1 MCELLYGCPREDFCV
16 ADKLMI
22 HPTKELLGKWRR
34 LRAQYGFRRSPV
46 RTVSRL
52 ILWGVTCSC
61 RRTATARLT
70 RWDLQVLLPA
80 KWRGIGKLV
89 FAFRECYEPELE
101 YLRSLLCPGA
111 TFVDVGANL
120 GIYTLVASRIVGPSG
135 RVIACEPSVQ
145 SFPLLQRNITLNSL
159 TNVTA
164 FPVALSEKAGRVPLY
179 HAGSCSSGN
188 SLGYHPSF
196 PGSFE
201 TVLAESLDDV
211 LQRIPAGRVDVIKMD
226 VQGAEEL
233 VLRGAQKT
241 LASKNPAIIFEFYPE
256 GADLLGLSPSGA
268 WNLLE
273 GLGYEFFTVCSAGS
287 ISRIESPPIESM
299 YANVVAIH
307 RGV

>member
-1 MCELLYGCPREDFCV
+1 M
-16 ADKLMI
+16 A
-22 HPTKELLGKWRR
+22 
-34 LRAQYGFRRSPV
+34 
-46 RTVSRL
+46 TV
-52 ILWGVTCSC
+52 
-61 RRTATARLT
+61 RLT
-70 RWDLQVLLPA
+70 RWDLHVLLLA

-89 FAFRECYEPELE
+89 FAFREHYEPELE
-101 YLRSLLCPGA
+101 YLQTLLFPGA

-135 RVIACEPSVQ
+135 SVIAFEPSVQ
-145 SFPLLQRNITLNSL
+145 SFPLLQKNIMLNSL

-164 FPVALSEKAGRVPLY
+164 FPVALSEKAGRVRLY
-179 HAGSCSSGN
+179 HAGSCPSGN
-188 SLGYHPSF
+188 SLGHHPSF
-196 PGSFE
+196 PGGFE

-241 LASKNPAIIFEFYPE
+241 LTSKNPAIIFEFYPE

-273 GLGYEFFTVCSAGS
+273 GLGYEFFSVCSGS
-287 ISRIESPPIESM
+287 TISRIESPPIESD
-299 YANVVAIH
+299 YANVVAIR
-307 RGV
+307 RGA

>member
-1 MCELLYGCPREDFCV
+1 
-16 ADKLMI
+16 MI
-22 HPTKELLGKWRR
+22 HPIKELLEKWKR

-52 ILWGVTCSC
+52 ISWGVTCSC
-61 RRTATARLT
+61 RRTATVRLK
-70 RWDLQVLLPA
+70 RWDLRVLLPA
-80 KWRGIGKLV
+80 RWRGIGKLV

-101 YLRSLLCPGA
+101 YLRSLLFPGA

-120 GIYTLVASRIVGPSG
+120 GIYTLVASRIVGHSG
-135 RVIACEPSVQ
+135 RVIAFEPSVQ
-145 SFPLLQRNITLNSL
+145 SLPLLQKNITLNSL

-164 FPVALSEKAGRVPLY
+164 FPVALSEKAGRVRLY
-179 HAGSCSSGN
+179 HAGSCPSGN
-188 SLGYHPSF
+188 SLGRHPSF

-211 LQRIPAGRVDVIKMD
+211 LQRIPVGRVDVIKMD

-241 LASKNPAIIFEFYPE
+241 LASKNPVIIFEFYPE
-256 GADLLGLSPSGA
+256 GADLLGLTPSGA
-268 WNLLE
+268 CNLLE
-273 GLGYEFFTVCSAGS
+273 GLGYEFFTVCSAS
-287 ISRIESPPIESM
+287 TISKIESPPIESM
-299 YANVVAIH
+299 YANVVAIR